1 MTNNNWYDPNDY
13 WNNQPTNNQQYNRY
27 SRISITDAMSI
38 AMEQVPGEVV
48 KAELDTENGMLFYEV
63 DIRNMQGIKY
73 EVLIDA
79 RTGGILNIE
88 RD

>member
-1 MTNNNWYDPNDY
+1 MTNNNWNDPNDY
-13 WNNQPTNNQQYNRY
+13 WYHQPSNNQQYNRY

-38 AMEQVPGEVV
+38 AMEQVPGEVE
-48 KAELDTENGMLFYEV
+48 KAELDAENGMLFYEV
-63 DIRNMQGIKY
+63 GIRNMQGIKY

-79 RTGGILNIE
+79 RTGSIINIE